1 MQQNW
6 IYVYM
11 STCFHVSF
19 VFFAH
24 TFTDSDVMG
33 NYVFAIVI
41 FSLYWLHEISWYPTF
56 SKKSIV
62 VLNDDNFSF
71 YGHEG
76 RICLLYFLIA
86 ICYQV
91 LPLCVLFRDSINVSF
106 DDMW

>member
-1 MQQNW
+1 M
-6 IYVYM
+6 
-11 STCFHVSF
+11 
-19 VFFAH
+19 FFAH

-33 NYVFAIVI
+33 NYLFTIII
-41 FSLYWLHEISWYPTF
+41 FIPYWFHEILYPTF

-86 ICYQV
+86 IGYAV
-91 LPLCVLFRDSINVSF
+91 LSRCVLFLDPMNVSF
-106 DDMW
+106 DDMRSNS